1 MACQSL
7 DFPANLS
14 FSVASSKHLQTRRFL
29 DTLQSYLFE
38 IQRLLVQLYLSA
50 NEHPAPFV
58 DHSGV
63 LRDSKTGRAI
73 NGGSKP
79 ENGDSE
85 DDEGY
90 ETMRMFPPVQCVSI
104 EISFCVL
111 AGYSFFD
118 SGDIELL
125 GGRKRSAYANIGAFA
140 NVFARAEQG

>member
-1 MACQSL
+1 MARQARG
-7 DFPANLS
+7 FPANLS

-73 NGGSKP
+73 SGGSKP
-79 ENGDSE
+79 ENSDYE
-85 DDEGY
+85 DY
-90 ETMRMFPPVQCVSI
+90 EDTMRMSPQSSAI
-104 EISFCVL
+104 EISHSV
-111 AGYSFFD
+111 S
-118 SGDIELL
+118 
-125 GGRKRSAYANIGAFA
+125 
-140 NVFARAEQG
+140 